1 VEDRVGLEMERM
13 GRCARLAW
21 EHGVEVHR
29 NTTVAR
35 PGVTTAHLLLGVLA
49 EDTCAGGLILG
60 RLQLDLQLAHRT
72 TEFVLLHGRRPST
85 AEAQTIE
92 WAGVVHTGAA
102 HRVLHLAVEEANLY
116 SATYPIGTEHL
127 LLGILRVPDG
137 MGYGILHYFGVTEE
151 RVRATRDE
159 LWQLLRSPE

>member
-1 VEDRVGLEMERM
+1 MERM

-21 EHGVEVHR
+21 EHGVEAHR
-29 NTTVAR
+29 NAAVAR
-35 PGVTTAHLLLGVLA
+35 PGVTTGHLLLGVLT

-60 RLQLDLQLAHRT
+60 KLQLDLQLAQRT
-72 TEFVLLHGRRPST
+72 TEFVLLHGRRQST
-85 AEAQTIE
+85 SEERTIE
-92 WAGVVHTGAA
+92 WVGVAHSSAA
-102 HRVLHLAVEEANLY
+102 RQVLDLALEEANLY

-127 LLGILRVPDG
+127 LLGILRVPDA
-137 MGYGILHYFGVTEE
+137 MGCRILHSFGITEG

>member
-1 VEDRVGLEMERM
+1 MERM

-21 EHGVEVHR
+21 EHGVEAHR
-29 NTTVAR
+29 NATVAR
-35 PGVTTAHLLLGVLA
+35 PGVTTGHLLLGVLA

-60 RLQLDLQLAHRT
+60 KLQIDFQLAHRT
-72 TEFVLLHGRRPST
+72 TEFVLLHGRRQGPS
-85 AEAQTIE
+85 EERSIE
-92 WAGVVHTGAA
+92 WAGVAHSTAA
-102 HRVLHLAVEEANLY
+102 HQVLDLAVEEANLY

-127 LLGILRVPDG
+127 LLGILRVRDA
-137 MGYGILHYFGVTEE
+137 MGCRILHYFGVTEE